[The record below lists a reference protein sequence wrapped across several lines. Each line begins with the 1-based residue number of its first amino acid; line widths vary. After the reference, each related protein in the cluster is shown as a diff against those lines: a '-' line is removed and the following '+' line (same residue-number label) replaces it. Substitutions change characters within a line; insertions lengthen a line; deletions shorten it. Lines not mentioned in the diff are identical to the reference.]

1 MRRSDWTWELKE
13 RSRSESQKKKSVV
26 DVQNDKKIK
35 KCKERFHDK
44 MMWRASRWRSSSS
57 CSSYFF
63 LPSQSTSGCLS
74 IIMRRI
80 LRVTSLTQCIS
91 CSRWFEGWRR
101 WRFSLSLSWSDPK
114 TRSYII
120 TRDSWLMTQS
130 VAQVSHST
138 PYLKSCWKRSNGR
151 IRSEV
156 TSDSL
161 SPNSQPLNVC
171 LKGGKYLCSSVSVP
185 RMSLIGWGFFETYKR
200 QKYQGDNEERDTDS
214 LPVLELQRRAKP
226 LPPPPSFP
234 SFWPLLLLSFDTW
247 FIKEVWYLLRLH
259 PSPPPSSLL
268 VMINPDK
275 FSIFFPSTLLSFLY
289 LFSLFISVMNQGPKD
304 NDWGLQSF

>member
-13 RSRSESQKKKSVV
+13 RSRSESQMKKSVV

-35 KCKERFHDK
+35 KKCKEKFFTI
-44 MMWRASRWRSSSS
+44 RWCEGRLDDDRLLTS
-57 CSSYFF
+57 FF
-63 LPSQSTSGCLS
+63 PLNRPLACLS
-74 IIMRRI
+74 ITKRRI
-80 LRVTSLTQCIS
+80 LSSLTQCIS

-185 RMSLIGWGFFETYKR
+185 RMSLIGWGSFETYKR
-200 QKYQGDNEERDTDS
+200 QKYQGDNEEKDTDS
-214 LPVLELQRRAKP
+214 VLELPRRAKP

-234 SFWPLLLLSFDTW
+234 SFPSFWPLLLRSFDTW
-247 FIKEVWYLLRLH
+247 FIKEVWYLLLLH
-259 PSPPPSSLL
+259 PSPPSSSLL

-275 FSIFFPSTLLSFLY
+275 FSIFFPLTLLSFLY